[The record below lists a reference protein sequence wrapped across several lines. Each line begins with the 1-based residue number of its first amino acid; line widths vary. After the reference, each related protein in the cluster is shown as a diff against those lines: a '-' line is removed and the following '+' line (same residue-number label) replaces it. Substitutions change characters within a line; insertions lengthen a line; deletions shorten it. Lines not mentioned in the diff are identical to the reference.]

1 MVENICYFRSSGER
15 REEGRVKEKKRK
27 EKKIYAVENSRVI
40 FFERAREK
48 EVEGGFKRYSP
59 RFFSL
64 SLRKLSRLGSPFFR
78 LFLVG
83 LLPSRLLCSSRRV
96 PTEISNSQK

>member
-1 MVENICYFRSSGER
+1 MKGGREGE
-15 REEGRVKEKKRK
+15 GIKKKRK
-27 EKKIYAVENSRVI
+27 ENIRGGKFASDI
-40 FFERAREK
+40 FREKWRAREK

-83 LLPSRLLCSSRRV
+83 LLSSRLLCSSRRV